1 MVEINEI
8 RDRVMDNLSRISGI
22 PREEIMAESTF
33 EDLDLDSLSRIELLV
48 DVEREFDIESGED
61 EENEEIFK
69 QVQSV
74 EAMARLVEKNL
85 TAKEAA

>member
-8 RDRVMDNLSRISGI
+8 RERVMDNLSRISGI
-22 PREEIMAESTF
+22 PREEITADATF
-33 EDLDLDSLSRIELLV
+33 EELDLDSLSRIELLV
-48 DVEREFDIESGED
+48 DVEREFDIESGEE

-74 EAMARLVEKNL
+74 EAMARLVEKNPL
-85 TAKEAA
+85 AKEAA